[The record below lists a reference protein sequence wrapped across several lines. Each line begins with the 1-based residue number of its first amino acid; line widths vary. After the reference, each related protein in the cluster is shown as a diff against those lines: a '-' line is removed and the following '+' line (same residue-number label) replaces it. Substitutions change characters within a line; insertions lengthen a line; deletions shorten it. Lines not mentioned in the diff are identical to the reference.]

1 MDHFCISLYPGL
13 TACIYHWAFSWDPE
27 SEFGTDSTYSVAL
40 TCWLCFLENNFF
52 FLVIQPRTF
61 WLRQVLLLVA
71 AWSYCSKFFF
81 FFFLAMCGALPVWS
95 DMPVL
100 CCVSNPRH
108 QRFSTSCHLKD
119 HIAFMKPEWIW
130 WSSSFPIIRCHFL
143 TSICCL
149 DIVRTKGNNCP
160 ASWHTSFRCPAVFVS
175 PMWPLRIHHHHV
187 ESVLMYCK

>member
-81 FFFLAMCGALPVWS
+81 FFFFGYVWS
-95 DMPVL
+95 PACLVWYACFVL
-100 CCVSNPRH
+100 CFQP
-108 QRFSTSCHLKD
+108 
-119 HIAFMKPEWIW
+119 
-130 WSSSFPIIRCHFL
+130 SSSAFLHLLSFERPYSIYEARMNLMIIVF
-143 TSICCL
+143 S
-149 DIVRTKGNNCP
+149 NNQMP
-160 ASWHTSFRCPAVFVS
+160 FFNFNMLSGHS
-175 PMWPLRIHHHHV
+175 
-187 ESVLMYCK
+187 EN